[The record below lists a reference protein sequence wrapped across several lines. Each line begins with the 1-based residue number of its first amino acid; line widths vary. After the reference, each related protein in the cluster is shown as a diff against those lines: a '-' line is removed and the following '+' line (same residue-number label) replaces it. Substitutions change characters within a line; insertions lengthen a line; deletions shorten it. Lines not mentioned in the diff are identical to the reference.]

1 MIGFYRFQ
9 SFFVY
14 CCHSDIDF
22 IGKSITWLVNST
34 LNCDWKPIS
43 HSASLRDSCDGFR
56 VQFVNVE
63 FPRQV
68 MNFPIEPGADLHR
81 FPPFYGNRS
90 DFSYNKLKSGKWFGQ
105 SVNTLSELLRKP
117 GKGTLGDQN
126 SKKFSTGNRSVC
138 TLDPLLRSIC
148 PHVRTI

>member
-1 MIGFYRFQ
+1 MMLSSLLTLRNINLSYLYFFIKQFITAIENVKHIYVLFELLNTIFRFFFFGFSVAGVDRTMIRFYRFQ

-14 CCHSDIDF
+14 CCHCDIDF

-34 LNCDWKPIS
+34 LNCDWKLIS

-68 MNFPIEPGADLHR
+68 MNFPIEVYAHT
-81 FPPFYGNRS
+81 FEQ
-90 DFSYNKLKSGKWFGQ
+90 YNSLL
-105 SVNTLSELLRKP
+105 NT
-117 GKGTLGDQN
+117 N
-126 SKKFSTGNRSVC
+126 V
-138 TLDPLLRSIC
+138 
-148 PHVRTI
+148 